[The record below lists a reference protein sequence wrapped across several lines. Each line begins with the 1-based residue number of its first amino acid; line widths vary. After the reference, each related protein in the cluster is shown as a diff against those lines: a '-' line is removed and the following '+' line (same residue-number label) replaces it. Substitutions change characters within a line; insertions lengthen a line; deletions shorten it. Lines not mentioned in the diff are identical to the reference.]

1 METVQTWGEAI
12 LTSLQNLWLKIIA
25 FIPELLSALI
35 VLIVGLLL
43 AGLLSKLVF
52 ELLKLTKIDLLI
64 DKTGITKWFKTYG
77 IKFSLSGLL
86 AGVVKWFIIIAVLIV
101 VADIL
106 NIPQITD
113 FLERIVLYIPN
124 VLVAIVILAIGLI
137 LGKAAYTLTNSSLK
151 AAKLEQHQAHTVAAL
166 AKWALIIFALLAAL
180 TQLNIASELIQIL
193 FTGIVV
199 MFALAGGLAFGLGG
213 KDKAA
218 EWLDSMHK
226 MKK

>member
-1 METVQTWGEAI
+1 MDRVQTWGEAL

-25 FIPELLSALI
+25 FVPELLSALI
-35 VLIVGLLL
+35 VLVVGLVL
-43 AGLLSKLVF
+43 ASLLSKLVY
-52 ELLKLTKIDLLI
+52 ELLKLTKVDVLI
-64 DKTGITKWFKTYG
+64 EKTGLPQGMKKHG

-86 AGVVKWFIIIAVLIV
+86 AGVIKWFIIIAVLIV

-106 NIPQITD
+106 NIPQITE

-137 LGKAAYTLTNSSLK
+137 VGKAAFTLTESSLK
-151 AAKLEQHQAHTVAAL
+151 AAKINKHQAHSVATL
-166 AKWALIIFALLAAL
+166 AKWSLIVFALLAAL

-213 KDKAA
+213 KEKASK
-218 EWLDSMHK
+218 WLDAIHK
-226 MKK
+226 